1 MLQTLFHIPHRYH
14 GQPIFGF
21 GWMLAVWA
29 VFSAVLLMVLL
40 RRRGFD
46 AEVRGYLPLLAMIGL
61 VIWLVLPQLCDDEG
75 LPIRG
80 YGVMLLAGVTSGV
93 GLAAYRARRMG
104 LDPEMIFSLAFWVFI
119 AGIVGARL
127 FYIVEYWPEF
137 QKPTVGESIREMLT
151 FTKGGLVV
159 FGSAIGAGAALIA
172 FTRRHRLPGLALADL
187 IAPSVMLGLAL
198 GRVGCFCNGC
208 CWGGACNL
216 PWAVEFPFRSPP
228 HVREVE
234 KAEIYLHGL
243 KFESK
248 DESRQAVV
256 EPVITS
262 VEPGSAAEQ
271 AGLRVGD
278 RIVQIDGMGLKGPQE
293 IKTVDDAE
301 HALLAIDGAGRRI
314 EFLTADSDV
323 PLEMT
328 LRAQAEHSLAI
339 HPAQIYAAIDAALLC
354 LFLLAYYPYRR
365 HDGEVFALM
374 VTIHPISRYVQEIIR
389 TDESGVFGTKL
400 SISQNISVLMLLGAV
415 GLWYH
420 LSKQPRGSVWPPQ
433 VTSA

>member
-1 MLQTLFHIPHRYH
+1 MLQTLFHIPHPYH

-29 VFSAVLLMVLL
+29 VFTVVLLIVLVP
-40 RRRGFD
+40 RRGFD

-61 VIWLVLPQLCDDEG
+61 VIWLLPYLCDDEG

-104 LDPEMIFSLAFWVFI
+104 LDPDMIVSLAFWVFI

-137 QKPTVGESIREMLT
+137 QKPTLGESIREMLT

-159 FGSAIGAGAALIA
+159 FGSAIGAGAALIV

-208 CWGGACNL
+208 CWGGTCNL

-248 DESRQAVV
+248 DEGRQEIV
-256 EPVITS
+256 EPIVKL
-262 VEPGSAAEQ
+262 VEPDSAAEH

-278 RIVQIDGMGLKGPQE
+278 RIVQIGGLGLKGPQE

-314 EFLTADSDV
+314 EFLTADSAV
-323 PLEMT
+323 PLVMT
-328 LRAQAEHSLAI
+328 LPGVPEHSLAI

-354 LFLLAYYPYRR
+354 LLLLAYYPFRR

-374 VTIHPISRYVQEIIR
+374 VTIHPISRFVQEIIR
-389 TDESGVFGTKL
+389 TDESGVFGTGL
-400 SISQNISVLMLLGAV
+400 SISQNISLLMLLGAV

-420 LSKQPRGSVWPPQ
+420 LSNRPRGSVWPPQ
-433 VTSA
+433 VISA

>member
-1 MLQTLFHIPHRYH
+1 MLQTLVHIPHPYS

-21 GWMLAVWA
+21 GWALAVWA
-29 VFSAVLLMVLL
+29 VFTTVLLTVLVW
-40 RRRGFD
+40 RRGFD
-46 AEVRGYLPLLAMIGL
+46 AEVRAYLPLLAMIGL
-61 VIWLVLPQLCDDEG
+61 VIWLVLPLLCDGEG

-104 LDPEMIFSLAFWVFI
+104 LDPDMIVSLAFWVFI
-119 AGIVGARL
+119 AGIFGARL
-127 FYIVEYWPEF
+127 FYIVEYWPDF
-137 QKPTVGESIREMLT
+137 QKDTVGESFLEMLT

-159 FGSAIGAGAALIA
+159 FGAAIGAGAALVA

-208 CWGGACNL
+208 CWGGTCDL

-248 DESRQAVV
+248 DDARQAIV
-256 EPVITS
+256 EPIIKS
-262 VEPGSAAEQ
+262 IEPGSAAEQ
-271 AGLRVGD
+271 AGLRAGD
-278 RIVQIDGMGLKGPQE
+278 RIVRIYGPGLEEPLE
-293 IKTVDDAE
+293 IKSADDAE

-314 EFLTADSDV
+314 EFFTADSDAPRV
-323 PLEMT
+323 MT
-328 LRAQAEHSLAI
+328 LRGAPEHSLAI

-354 LFLLAYYPYRR
+354 LFLLAYYPHRR

-389 TDESGVFGTKL
+389 TDESGVFGTGL
-400 SISQNISVLMLLGAV
+400 SISQNLSLLMLLGAA

-420 LSKQPRGSVWPPQ
+420 LSKRPRGSVWPPQ
-433 VTSA
+433 TISA

>member
-1 MLQTLFHIPHRYH
+1 MLQTLFHIPHPYH

-21 GWMLAVWA
+21 GWLLGAWA
-29 VFSAVLLMVLL
+29 AFAAIVLMVLV

-61 VIWLVLPQLCDDEG
+61 VIWLVLPQLCDDVG

-93 GLAAYRARRMG
+93 ALAAYRARRMG
-104 LDPEMIFSLAFWVFI
+104 LDPEMIFSLAVWVFI

-127 FYIVEYWPEF
+127 FYIIEYWPEF
-137 QKPTVGESIREMLT
+137 QKPTLGETLGEMLT

-159 FGSAIGAGAALIA
+159 FGSAIGAGLALVA
-172 FTRRHRLPGLALADL
+172 FTRRYRLPGLALADL

-208 CWGGACNL
+208 CWGGKCEW

-228 HVREVE
+228 HVREIE
-234 KAEIYLHGL
+234 NSEIYLYGL
-243 KFESK
+243 KFSK
-248 DESRQAVV
+248 DAKAAAIVKS
-256 EPVITS
+256 I
-262 VEPGSAAEQ
+262 EPGSVAEQ
-271 AGLRVGD
+271 AGLRADD
-278 RIVQIDGMGLKGPQE
+278 RIVQIDGAGPKGPHD
-293 IKTVDDAE
+293 IKTVEDAE
-301 HALLAIDGAGRRI
+301 HALLAVEGAGRRI
-314 EFLTADSDV
+314 EVLTAGAAAPHV
-323 PLEMT
+323 MT
-328 LRAQAEHSLAI
+328 LRGAAEHSLAI

-374 VTIHPISRYVQEIIR
+374 ITIHPISRYVQEIIR
-389 TDESGVFGTKL
+389 TDENGMFGTRF
-400 SISQNISVLMLLGAV
+400 SISQIISFLMLFGAA

-420 LSKQPRGSVWPPQ
+420 LSKGPRGSVWPPQ
-433 VTSA
+433 VISV